1 MSPAVSH
8 SHSIIIIMGK
18 EVTEGRLGAFTASS
32 QLTNKARAER
42 GQRPST
48 PLRAVPQPDTE
59 VTAVGDIS
67 SPRKLVILESICTT
81 DGSCPAQTEVNGTT

>member
-1 MSPAVSH
+1 
-8 SHSIIIIMGK
+8 MGK

-32 QLTNKARAER
+32 QLINKAKAER
-42 GQRPST
+42 GQRPSI
-48 PLRAVPQPDTE
+48 PLHAVPQPGPE

-67 SPRKLVILESICTT
+67 SPRKLVILKSICTT